1 MDEYRQ
7 AVGALPAS
15 LAGPLAQLA
24 AETARR
30 VHEVRLRAGC
40 PVWLNVGGALRPAAE
55 TPGCPG
61 ALAALLMEASS
72 VDLASVVCQHDCV
85 DDPDDEIEHCT
96 DKNYAACLMRWLM
109 APVGEAPQDE
119 TKS

>member
-61 ALAALLMEASS
+61 ALAALQAAAAGKTPEACLPEKIRELPSLP
-72 VDLASVVCQHDCV
+72 VRHDAVCA
-85 DDPDDEIEHCT
+85 PNGMDEAL
-96 DKNYAACLMRWLM
+96 YAALGRI
-109 APVGEAPQDE
+109 AGKKA
-119 TKS
+119 TN